1 MRISSLVDKDLLNV
15 DLKSRTKDTVISEIA
30 GYIGNRKRISNKSEI
45 IETIGTGAAG
55 IGGGAAILH
64 ARTEE
69 LKEVLFFVGISRPG
83 IDFSSVDGKP
93 VHLVIL
99 FVTPLTETETH
110 FKILSQIGGLLK
122 SKIWVEKLLSARSN
136 EELFTI
142 LHMEGIEKEGFLELT
157 KEEICQELSTCDTGL
172 TETEAKER
180 LKRYGHNELKKAK
193 GKSLALRLLYNFTN
207 LLAILMWAGSFLAF
221 LIHMAEVGWAIIAV
235 IFINALFSYWQEFK
249 AEKAIEALRNLIPS
263 FARVIRNGE
272 ENKILSME
280 VVPGDVVIF
289 EEGDNIPADGRLI
302 EAQELRVD
310 NSVFSGESRPV
321 HKIPEPLRDG
331 KEFIWTEIPNL
342 VFAGTSA
349 VSGDGKAIIIA
360 TGMSTEI
367 GKIAYLTQS
376 VKEELS
382 PLQKEINRLTKLIA
396 IGSVSLGIAFFLAGT
411 VFAKMSLVASGIFA
425 IGIILANVPEG
436 LLPTVTLSLA
446 MAVQRMAKRHVIIK
460 KLSSVET
467 LGCTNVICTDKT
479 GTLTTNQINVQK
491 VWLND
496 KIIEITGTNYEPR
509 GAFSV
514 GNTKDIPPESFK
526 EDILALLLR
535 ACILCST
542 AKLVPPSQTQK
553 FWSIIGDPTEGA
565 LLVLAGKAG
574 LSIEHE
580 RERYPL
586 VKRFPF
592 ESRRKRMSSIHK
604 TEGGNLRA
612 FVKGSPKEVLEL
624 SDKIVLGERVI
635 DLTPEERS
643 QILERM
649 NNFAEEGLRVLGVA
663 YRDLTNAEGVM
674 NSTAEVIE
682 KNLIFV
688 GLTAMHDP
696 ARPEVKGAIESC
708 KKAGIRVV
716 MVTGDY
722 EITAFSIARQI
733 GIVTSEDAEVITGAK
748 LSEMPDDELKKK
760 LKKEVIFARVNPEH
774 KFRIVSAYK
783 ESGCIV
789 AVTGDGANDAPAL
802 KQADIGIAMGIRG
815 SDVAKEAA
823 AMILTDDNFA
833 SIVAGIEEGRAVFD
847 NIKKFITYIF
857 AHLVPEAIPF
867 ILYAIFRIPAPITA
881 MQILA
886 IDLGTET
893 LPALALGTERSEAG
907 VMNFPPRPRGK
918 GLVDKTL
925 LFRGYVF
932 LGLLNTAA
940 VLAAYFWVLYQGGWR
955 LGAQLEPNETT
966 FLNPLHLKAMTV
978 IFVGIVV
985 MQIANVFACRS
996 ETLSVF
1002 KMGFWGNRLIFWGI
1016 LFELVFTCVLVYI
1029 PSFQHI
1035 FNTIGIGWNEWGILF
1050 IFMLV
1055 IFFLEELR
1063 KRILAK

>member
-30 GYIGNRKRISNKSEI
+30 EYIGNRKHIRTKSEI
-45 IETIGTGAAG
+45 IETRGTGTAG

-69 LKEVLFFVGISRPG
+69 LEKVLFFVGISKPG
-83 IDFSSVDGKP
+83 IDFSSVDKKP

-110 FKILSQIGGLLK
+110 FKILSQVGGLLK

-172 TETEAKER
+172 TEIEAKER

-207 LLAILMWAGSFLAF
+207 LLAILMWVGSFLAF
-221 LIHMAEVGWAIIAV
+221 LIHMAAVGWAIITV

-249 AEKAIEALRNLIPS
+249 AEKAIEALKNLIPS

-272 ENKILSME
+272 ENKILSTE

-310 NSVFSGESRPV
+310 NSVFSGESRAV

-331 KEFIWTEIPNL
+331 IEFIWTEIPNL

-446 MAVQRMAKRHVIIK
+446 MGVQRMAKRHVIIK

-496 KIIEITGTNYEPR
+496 KIIEITGTDYEPI

-514 GNTKDIPPESFK
+514 GDTRDMPPDSLK
-526 EDILALLLR
+526 EDILELLLR
-535 ACILCST
+535 VCILCST

-553 FWSIIGDPTEGA
+553 YWSIIGDPTEGA

-574 LSIEHE
+574 FDIEHE

-592 ESRRKRMSSIHK
+592 ESTRKRMTSIHK
-604 TEGGNLRA
+604 TEEGDLRA
-612 FVKGSPKEVLEL
+612 FVKGSPKEILEL

-635 DLTPEERS
+635 DLTPEKRS
-643 QILERM
+643 NIVDQM
-649 NNFAEEGLRVLGVA
+649 NNFAEEGLRVLGIA

-674 NSTAEVIE
+674 NSTAETIE

-696 ARPEVKGAIESC
+696 ARPEVKEAVESC
-708 KKAGIRVV
+708 NSSLQSR
-716 MVTGDY
+716 
-722 EITAFSIARQI
+722 
-733 GIVTSEDAEVITGAK
+733 
-748 LSEMPDDELKKK
+748 
-760 LKKEVIFARVNPEH
+760 
-774 KFRIVSAYK
+774 
-783 ESGCIV
+783 
-789 AVTGDGANDAPAL
+789 
-802 KQADIGIAMGIRG
+802 
-815 SDVAKEAA
+815 
-823 AMILTDDNFA
+823 
-833 SIVAGIEEGRAVFD
+833 
-847 NIKKFITYIF
+847 
-857 AHLVPEAIPF
+857 
-867 ILYAIFRIPAPITA
+867 
-881 MQILA
+881 
-886 IDLGTET
+886 
-893 LPALALGTERSEAG
+893 
-907 VMNFPPRPRGK
+907 
-918 GLVDKTL
+918 
-925 LFRGYVF
+925 
-932 LGLLNTAA
+932 
-940 VLAAYFWVLYQGGWR
+940 
-955 LGAQLEPNETT
+955 
-966 FLNPLHLKAMTV
+966 
-978 IFVGIVV
+978 
-985 MQIANVFACRS
+985 
-996 ETLSVF
+996 
-1002 KMGFWGNRLIFWGI
+1002 
-1016 LFELVFTCVLVYI
+1016 
-1029 PSFQHI
+1029 
-1035 FNTIGIGWNEWGILF
+1035 
-1050 IFMLV
+1050 
-1055 IFFLEELR
+1055 
-1063 KRILAK
+1063 